1 MTDKE
6 KINALITAHNKLR
19 TEMIMASGQLSA
31 MSEWHDGSKV
41 GGAARW
47 HLATQD
53 FKKVETG
60 LDKALK
66 EDNFDK
72 IIFG

>member
-6 KINALITAHNKLR
+6 IINALITAHNNLR

-31 MSEWHDGSKV
+31 MSEWHDGSRS

-47 HLATQD
+47 HLAHED
-53 FKKVETG
+53 FRKVEKG

>member
-6 KINALITAHNKLR
+6 KIDALITAHNNLR

-31 MSEWHDGSKV
+31 MSEWHDGSRV

-47 HLATQD
+47 HLAHED
-53 FKKVETG
+53 FKRVEAG

>member
-1 MTDKE
+1 MTEKE
-6 KINALITAHNKLR
+6 KINALITAHNNLR

-31 MSEWHDGSKV
+31 MSEWHNGSRS

-47 HLATQD
+47 HLAHED

-60 LDKALK
+60 LDKALR